1 MQRAMPPLRAL
12 VAFESAV
19 RNGSFKQAAA
29 ELHITPGAV
38 SQQVQKLENWLGY
51 PLFMRRVRK
60 LTVTDRGL
68 DYYGRIAPA
77 LEQISNSSEA
87 CRYGATN
94 RVCLSMTQTLAS
106 KWLGPRLEHFVSQ
119 HPEIEVHINASN
131 SPVQFQTD
139 AVDLAVRH
147 FDGEDPQLDVTLV
160 FDDEVCLFC
169 SPEYQQTKQL
179 IDVDQLQQA
188 TLIVNS
194 LQPFWDRWLNAFST
208 ITAEQRQQIATL
220 HFDQALL
227 AIDAAKRH
235 QGVVLGS
242 ELMIQ
247 EELKRGELIEPF
259 KQRLPL
265 DKSYYL
271 IHPKRQPLTR
281 ASTTLKTWLLNQFSV
296 SE

>member
-19 RNGSFKQAAA
+19 RYGSFKQAAA

-38 SQQVQKLENWLGY
+38 SQQVIKLEQWLGY
-51 PLFMRRVRK
+51 PLFMRKVRK

-68 DYYGRIAPA
+68 DYFSRIAPA
-77 LEQISNSSEA
+77 LEQISSSSET
-87 CRYGATN
+87 CRFGATN

-119 HPEIEVHINASN
+119 HPEIEVHISASN

-147 FDGEDPQLDVTLV
+147 FDGEDPQLDTTLV

-169 SPEYQQTKQL
+169 SPEYQQAKQL
-179 IDVDQLQQA
+179 KQVNQLQQA

-208 ITAEQRQQIATL
+208 ITADQRQHIATL

-227 AIDAAKRH
+227 AIDASKRH
-235 QGVVLGS
+235 QGVVLCS
-242 ELMIQ
+242 EVMIQ

-281 ASTTLKTWLLNQFSV
+281 AATTLKAWLLEQFTAT
-296 SE
+296 